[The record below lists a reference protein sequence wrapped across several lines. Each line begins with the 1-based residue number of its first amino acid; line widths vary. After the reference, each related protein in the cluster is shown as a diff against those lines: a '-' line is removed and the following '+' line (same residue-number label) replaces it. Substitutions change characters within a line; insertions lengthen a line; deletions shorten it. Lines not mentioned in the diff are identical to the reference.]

1 MNTTWNTD
9 KATGPQCDR
18 IARDLG
24 RKVHTPQVTAL
35 LVHWN
40 NSDADRTKGIASSL
54 IDALYQ
60 APWAPRTPAATAAA
74 PVTEA
79 GMYRNAEGQVY
90 RVKAARGS
98 GKLYASELIIT
109 PEDGGNFSARFDYA
123 AGAIYRLSAA
133 DRMTSEQAREI
144 GHDFAICCVCAAEL
158 TNPVS
163 VAAGIGPVCG
173 GRV

>member
-1 MNTTWNTD
+1 
-9 KATGPQCDR
+9 
-18 IARDLG
+18 
-24 RKVHTPQVTAL
+24 
-35 LVHWN
+35 
-40 NSDADRTKGIASSL
+40 
-54 IDALYQ
+54 
-60 APWAPRTPAATAAA
+60 
-74 PVTEA
+74 
-79 GMYRNAEGQVY
+79 MYRNAEGQVY